1 MYESGAKSRNMNL
14 RGAYLSNYI
23 STVVIREPRPVL

>member
-1 MYESGAKSRNMNL
+1 MHGSGAKSRSMNL
-14 RGAYLSNYI
+14 RGAYHSNYI